1 MVKVEGENQASELML
16 SRSQKEV
23 LFCVLR
29 DYLYGSHAT
38 EREVKGELPDF
49 ELRKVSAIREIMPK
63 LAADTDYNSSRTSPL
78 ELVFMGLDS
87 LVSDERLEK
96 ILEDSEESENR
107 EEELARDTAKYFL
120 EKRKGKEE

>member
-1 MVKVEGENQASELML
+1 MIKVEGENQTSELML
-16 SRSQKEV
+16 SRNQKEV

-29 DYLYGSHAT
+29 DYLYDSHAT
-38 EREVKGELPDF
+38 VKEVKGELPDF
-49 ELRKVSAIREIMPK
+49 ELRKVEAIREIMPK
-63 LAADTDYNSSRTSPL
+63 LAADIGYNSIRTSPL

-96 ILEDSEESENR
+96 ILKETKEDENR
-107 EEELARDTAKYFL
+107 EEDLARDTARYFL